1 MAKRAAKPASE
12 KAVSGK
18 DAKGTG
24 EQKPRPRPTAR
35 RLVQTAYEKVEE
47 RLQKGNGKVIEDLTK
62 LVKLEQELTG
72 ASTKPKKIK
81 VQWQPS
87 SREK

>member
-1 MAKRAAKPASE
+1 MAKRAVKPANE
-12 KAVSGK
+12 KAVGRK
-18 DAKGTG
+18 EAKGRR
-24 EQKPRPRPTAR
+24 EQKPRPTAR
-35 RLVQTAYEKVEE
+35 RLVQTAYENVEG
-47 RLQKGNGKVIEDLTK
+47 RLQKGNGKVIEDLAK

-72 ASTKPKKIK
+72 ASAKPKKIK